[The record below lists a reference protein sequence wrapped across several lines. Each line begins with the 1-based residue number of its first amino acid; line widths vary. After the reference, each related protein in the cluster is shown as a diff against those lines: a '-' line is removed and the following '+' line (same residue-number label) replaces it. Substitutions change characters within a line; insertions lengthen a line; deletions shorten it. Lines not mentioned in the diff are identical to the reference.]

1 MANPGRGE
9 VALVVSGARITLRF
23 TTSALVSLQDAWGYP
38 YSPEGFQEF
47 SARLQAAAATDLP
60 MVVSYGGQGALGA
73 LRDVSVASALLGQ
86 AREDETRSAVAR
98 ALTLAFPPPAPD
110 RAEKAE
116 PFSWESLLEVA
127 LRCAIPPRTF
137 WTETPRGVTQLISA
151 ATWRRDR
158 EWEMVWLNAAWSRMG
173 AKLPALSSVLSK
185 GKSQGGGLK
194 LTADAA
200 VTLIAAV
207 WGTPLIDPNKAA
219 N

>member
-38 YSPEGFQEF
+38 YSPEGFQAL
-47 SARLQAAAATDLP
+47 SARLQALAGQDLAT
-60 MVVSYGGQGALGA
+60 VVSYGGQGALGA
-73 LRDVSVASALLGQ
+73 LRDVSVAAALLAQ
-86 AREDETRSAVAR
+86 VREDVIRAGVAR
-98 ALTLAFPPPAPD
+98 ALELAFPPPDPD
-110 RAEKAE
+110 RAEKSE
-116 PFSWESLLEVA
+116 PFSWESLLKVA
-127 LRCAIPPRTF
+127 LQCGIPPRTF
-137 WTETPRGVTQLISA
+137 WSETPRGITQLISA

-173 AKLPALSSVLSK
+173 AKLPALSSLMTKAPS
-185 GKSQGGGLK
+185 GGQK

-207 WGTPLIDPNKAA
+207 WGTPLIDPSKAP